1 MDLIIK
7 QEYDFIILAK
17 CQKKLSKFW
26 RKDSFLLTLRWLVVN
41 SKHAFCTKLVSVLLI
56 RKVLYKFEEESQ
68 ILFGN
73 RIGKKRL
80 IETLIGD
87 EIGVLAGRE
96 HPPQDV
102 DYLFKDDDWRI
113 VG

>member
-7 QEYDFIILAK
+7 QEYDFIILTK
-17 CQKKLSKFW
+17 CQKKLSKFR
-26 RKDSFLLTLRWLVVN
+26 RKDCFLLTLRWLVIN
-41 SKHAFCTKLVSVLLI
+41 SEHAFSTKSVSLLLI
-56 RKVLYKFEEESQ
+56 RKVFYKFEEESQ

-80 IETLIGD
+80 VETLVWD